1 MVSNRVLV
9 AAIPDLDVLWIKA
22 DTGKNLKEESNQWWL
37 TPMIT
42 TNFSEHQVGKETG
55 ENHGFPPCLATIYPI
70 YCEPTEP
77 YVRLYIYIAIWSLYN
92 YI

>member
-55 ENHGFPPCLATIYPI
+55 ENHGFPPCIATIYPI

-77 YVRLYIYIAIWSLYN
+77 YVRLYIYSYMITL
-92 YI
+92 